1 MVDEHHRYIPA
12 EPLRRYVAAY
22 TGYRQ
27 RGLPPARHRGLPS
40 PYLTLI
46 FTLDEPLTIEVHPDP
61 GQPPGEF
68 GTLLGGLHS
77 VPALITHAG
86 AQSGIQVALRPLG
99 ARALLG
105 LPAGELAELDLPA
118 EAVLGG
124 VCAELRDRVRAAA
137 GWPER
142 FAVLDEILLRAAG
155 LRGAGLGWVG
165 PGPGI
170 APEVSWAWR
179 QLLRE
184 GGALRVSELAA
195 GTGWSGRHLTSRF
208 RAEIGLTPKA
218 AARVIRFDRARKRL
232 VRKLTAGGDYLLAD
246 LAADCGYFDQAHLA
260 REFRALAGCPP
271 SQWLA
276 EEFRN
281 VQAGNW
287 LRWTKARRYRTA
299 RAKEARHASN
309 TGTSGLAHAA
319 GARRPGADQVPG
331 RRVRLRGD
339 GRLRGRR
346 PGGPRPAV
354 LARRRRRHARLG
366 PRWRR
371 GRARPVRVPR
381 RPGRAPSAPT
391 WSPTTWTRCTSGPGR
406 PARTIITEPHDTDYG
421 SHDFAA
427 ADPEGNR
434 WSFGTYRGEPRKGGV
449 TREPT

>member
-1 MVDEHHRYIPA
+1 MVDEHCRWIPA

-46 FTLDEPLTIEVHPDP
+46 FTLDEPLTIEAHPDP

-142 FAVLDEILLRAAG
+142 FAVLDEILLR
-155 LRGAGLGWVG
+155 RAGLGWAG

-170 APEVSWAWR
+170 APEVGWAWR

-195 GTGWSGRHLTSRF
+195 GTGWSSRHLTSRF

-232 VRKLTAGGDYLLAD
+232 VHKLTTGGDYLLAD

-287 LRWTKARRYRTA
+287 L
-299 RAKEARHASN
+299 H
-309 TGTSGLAHAA
+309 
-319 GARRPGADQVPG
+319 
-331 RRVRLRGD
+331 
-339 GRLRGRR
+339 
-346 PGGPRPAV
+346 
-354 LARRRRRHARLG
+354 
-366 PRWRR
+366 
-371 GRARPVRVPR
+371 
-381 RPGRAPSAPT
+381 
-391 WSPTTWTRCTSGPGR
+391 
-406 PARTIITEPHDTDYG
+406 
-421 SHDFAA
+421 
-427 ADPEGNR
+427 
-434 WSFGTYRGEPRKGGV
+434 GESW
-449 TREPT
+449 E

>member
-1 MVDEHHRYIPA
+1 MRGAGGSTAARESSVSAAAGRPAAERLAAERLAAERVVDEHLRYVPG
-12 EPLRRYVAAY
+12 EPLRRYVAGY

-46 FTLDEPLTIEVHPDP
+46 FTLDEPLTIEAHPDR

-105 LPAGELAELDLPA
+105 LPAGELADLDVPA

-124 VCAELRDRVRAAA
+124 VCAELRDRIRLAA

-142 FAVLDEILLRAAG
+142 FAVLDEILLRRAAG
-155 LRGAGLGWVG
+155 AAALDPGALRGDAVS
-165 PGPGI
+165 
-170 APEVSWAWR
+170 PEVSWAWQR
-179 QLLRE
+179 LLRE

-218 AARVIRFDRARKRL
+218 AARVIRFDRARKLL
-232 VRKLTAGGDYLLAD
+232 VNHLTDGAERAYLLAD

-287 LRWTKARRYRTA
+287 VT
-299 RAKEARHASN
+299 EA
-309 TGTSGLAHAA
+309 G
-319 GARRPGADQVPG
+319 
-331 RRVRLRGD
+331 
-339 GRLRGRR
+339 
-346 PGGPRPAV
+346 
-354 LARRRRRHARLG
+354 
-366 PRWRR
+366 W
-371 GRARPVRVPR
+371 
-381 RPGRAPSAPT
+381 
-391 WSPTTWTRCTSGPGR
+391 
-406 PARTIITEPHDTDYG
+406 E
-421 SHDFAA
+421 
-427 ADPEGNR
+427 
-434 WSFGTYRGEPRKGGV
+434 
-449 TREPT
+449 

>member
-1 MVDEHHRYIPA
+1 VDGSSAGPVVDEHCRWIPA

-46 FTLDEPLTIEVHPDP
+46 FTLDEPLTIEAHPDP

-105 LPAGELAELDLPA
+105 LPAGEIAALDLPA

-142 FAVLDEILLRAAG
+142 FAVLDEILLRRAG
-155 LRGAGLGWVG
+155 LGSAGLGWAG

-179 QLLRE
+179 QLLRA
-184 GGALRVSELAA
+184 GGALRVSDLAA

-218 AARVIRFDRARKRL
+218 AARVIRFDRARKLL
-232 VRKLTAGGDYLLAD
+232 VRKLTAAPADGGYLLAD

-287 LRWTKARRYRTA
+287 L
-299 RAKEARHASN
+299 
-309 TGTSGLAHAA
+309 
-319 GARRPGADQVPG
+319 
-331 RRVRLRGD
+331 
-339 GRLRGRR
+339 
-346 PGGPRPAV
+346 
-354 LARRRRRHARLG
+354 
-366 PRWRR
+366 
-371 GRARPVRVPR
+371 
-381 RPGRAPSAPT
+381 
-391 WSPTTWTRCTSGPGR
+391 
-406 PARTIITEPHDTDYG
+406 HD
-421 SHDFAA
+421 
-427 ADPEGNR
+427 EG
-434 WSFGTYRGEPRKGGV
+434 
-449 TREPT
+449 

>member
-1 MVDEHHRYIPA
+1 VDEHCRWIPA

-46 FTLDEPLTIEVHPDP
+46 FTLDEPLTIEAHPDP

-68 GTLLGGLHS
+68 GALLGGLHS
-77 VPALITHAG
+77 APALITHAG

-142 FAVLDEILLRAAG
+142 FAVLDEILLRSAG
-155 LRGAGLGWVG
+155 LHSAGLHSAGLHRVD
-165 PGPGI
+165 PSPGI
-170 APEVSWAWR
+170 APEVGWAWR

-232 VRKLTAGGDYLLAD
+232 VHKLTAGGDYLLAD

-287 LRWTKARRYRTA
+287 LRDESW
-299 RAKEARHASN
+299 EHHS
-309 TGTSGLAHAA
+309 
-319 GARRPGADQVPG
+319 
-331 RRVRLRGD
+331 
-339 GRLRGRR
+339 
-346 PGGPRPAV
+346 
-354 LARRRRRHARLG
+354 
-366 PRWRR
+366 
-371 GRARPVRVPR
+371 
-381 RPGRAPSAPT
+381 
-391 WSPTTWTRCTSGPGR
+391 
-406 PARTIITEPHDTDYG
+406 
-421 SHDFAA
+421 
-427 ADPEGNR
+427 
-434 WSFGTYRGEPRKGGV
+434 
-449 TREPT
+449 